1 MRELIFA
8 AMLALA
14 SAAIVVGAAM
24 VAAAAG
30 WITAGVALAAWSW
43 LIFGEVEAP

>member
-14 SAAIVVGAAM
+14 SVAIIVGAAM
-24 VAAAAG
+24 VAAPAG
-30 WITAGVALAAWSW
+30 WITAGGLLAAWSW
-43 LIFGEVEAP
+43 LIFGEIGAQ